1 MNGTIIA
8 DAMTIYSLLTIF
20 TCLQVALLYM
30 AWKVLNVGKGR
41 KS

>member
-8 DAMTIYSLLTIF
+8 DAATIYALLTIF
-20 TCLQVALLYM
+20 TCLQAALLCM